1 MRAPRRPA
9 GGASGFSLI
18 ELLVA
23 VALAGVVTCAGWS
36 WCWSVSRSCANAR
49 DRLEALSS
57 IGFVRRLTTRE
68 LSAATR
74 LLNTPSCSCTNNGLA
89 FAVPTPDGR
98 GLQEV
103 TYGWNA
109 ARGIV
114 WRKASG
120 SHLVEGATR
129 FDVCYADQAGRGLAC
144 GSDGRLDE
152 AARPAVRTVE
162 LTLTVVVGRQ
172 AVTRRWRV
180 ALPAGTS

>member
-1 MRAPRRPA
+1 MRAPHRIAERS
-9 GGASGFSLI
+9 SGSSLI

-68 LSAATR
+68 LSAATG
-74 LLNTPSCSCTNNGLA
+74 LLDTPSCSCTNSSLG
-89 FAVPTPDGR
+89 FVVPTPDARGR
-98 GLQEV
+98 QVV

-109 ARGIV
+109 GRGVV

-129 FDVCYADQAGRGLAC
+129 FEVGYADQAGHGLAC

-152 AARPAVRTVE
+152 AARNAVRTVE

-172 AVTRRWRV
+172 AVTRRWLV
-180 ALPAGTS
+180 ALRAGST